1 MNTSI
6 LAGFYWRDPN
16 LDLSNPIHWLFLL
29 LPIWLPMVLVI
40 FVLILSALPGGTNI
54 KQSFQPGFFRK
65 IAGKALLGMIMRK
78 IDDSDNAQ
86 TMKNKINQGVSVAKK
101 VNQGVS
107 LAKKLRT
114 SLKENKVNDEA
125 EKILTKQ

>member
-16 LDLSNPIHWLFLL
+16 LDLTNPIHWLLFL
-29 LPIWLPMVLVI
+29 LPIWLPLVLGI
-40 FVLILSALPGGTNI
+40 LVLILSALPTGTNI
-54 KQSFQPGFFRK
+54 KKFFSPGFFRK
-65 IAGKALLGMIMRK
+65 IAGKALLGLMMRK
-78 IDDSDNAQ
+78 IDDSAKAQ
-86 TMKNKINQGVSVAKK
+86 TIKNRIDKGVSVAKK

-114 SLKENKVNDEA
+114 SLKESKVKDEA
-125 EKILTKQ
+125 EHTL